1 MGATIWE
8 TAESEPPFADVQDPR
23 QIDDRWPSLKQ
34 PEIYSRSFHDFLR
47 LCSEPSSSRPDPSAL
62 LNVRLSSP
70 FEENTLLNSYIFRHR
85 SFAMPAGALSM
96 SNCFHNAELSKRA
109 CSSRRMPTHRNL
121 YIHYIPGRLSYSPIS
136 PIFLYSTYIPC
147 CTFHGLFQSLG
158 LFHDKIT
165 FIFCT
170 LCKKCSCFCDVAC
183 TAMSECWN
191 SRIRSL
197 PCNFTPCDRHKTSEH
212 AKAKVRRRT
221 SSERVCISRLR
232 LMDFSKVSSDTA
244 PVIASKQCGKAVL
257 LSVVAN
263 RMQVG
268 SCSTIAGTICLSLS
282 SRQKSDDKH

>member
-147 CTFHGLFQSLG
+147 HTFYGLFQSLG

-183 TAMSECWN
+183 TAMSE
-191 SRIRSL
+191 SVGIAA
-197 PCNFTPCDRHKTSEH
+197 SE
-212 AKAKVRRRT
+212 AYLV
-221 SSERVCISRLR
+221 ISRH
-232 LMDFSKVSSDTA
+232 VTA
-244 PVIASKQCGKAVL
+244 TRPQ
-257 LSVVAN
+257 
-263 RMQVG
+263 
-268 SCSTIAGTICLSLS
+268 STP
-282 SRQKSDDKH
+282 RQKYVGEHPPSEYALAD